1 MIRISKDAFLAMY
14 LIYAEKVNEYLP
26 GAVKV
31 DKNNKTITIDWKPF
45 DEKHMDLS
53 NEEEEAFRNILDFSD
68 YLPSGWR
75 VTIVNS

>member
-14 LIYAEKVNEYLP
+14 LVYAEKVNEYLP

-31 DKNNKTITIDWKPF
+31 NKDGQTITIDWKPF
-45 DEKHMDLS
+45 DENHMDLS
-53 NEEEEAFRNILDFSD
+53 DEEEEAFRNILDFSD
-68 YLPSGWR
+68 YLPCGWM

>member
-14 LIYAEKVNEYLP
+14 LVYAEKVNEYLP

-31 DKNNKTITIDWKPF
+31 DKDGKLITIDWKPF

-53 NEEEEAFRNILDFSD
+53 DEEEEAFRNILDFSN
-68 YLPSGWR
+68 YLPCGWMVIIR
-75 VTIVNS
+75 NS